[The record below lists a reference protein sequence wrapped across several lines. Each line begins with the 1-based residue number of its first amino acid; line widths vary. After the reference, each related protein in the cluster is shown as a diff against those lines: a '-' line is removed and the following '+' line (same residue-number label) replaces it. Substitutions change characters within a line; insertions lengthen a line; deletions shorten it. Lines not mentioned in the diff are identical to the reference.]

1 MFGLIA
7 IFDERQLGLA
17 ILSHSRHSH
26 HSHHACP
33 GHSKFWWFAPIEV
46 IKKSQKAR
54 FFTLA
59 LNWGNDAFSH
69 VFTYLDPR
77 R

>member
-33 GHSKFWWFAPIEV
+33 GHSKFWWFAPIEA
-46 IKKSQKAR
+46 IKKSKK
-54 FFTLA
+54 
-59 LNWGNDAFSH
+59 
-69 VFTYLDPR
+69 LDF
-77 R
+77 